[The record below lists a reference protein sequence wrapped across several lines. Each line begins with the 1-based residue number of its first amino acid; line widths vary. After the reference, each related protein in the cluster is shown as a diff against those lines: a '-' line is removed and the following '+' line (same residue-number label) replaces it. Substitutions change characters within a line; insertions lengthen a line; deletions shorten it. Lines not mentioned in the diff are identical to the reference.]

1 MGVNFQECTK
11 AVLNAKRT
19 LLKKRFQNDTE
30 GGENH
35 LFVLLTGINK
45 NAEMMLSGSRKI
57 AKQSSISNNTVLA
70 ALNYSMEGQGFLNID
85 GLMGDHSIEDPGMI
99 YVYDLILATK
109 SKDFVSCERGN
120 GHDCSDVST

>member
-57 AKQSSISNNTVLA
+57 AKQSSTFNNTALA
-70 ALNYSMEGQGFLNID
+70 ALTIQWRDKAFSR
-85 GLMGDHSIEDPGMI
+85 LMG
-99 YVYDLILATK
+99 
-109 SKDFVSCERGN
+109 
-120 GHDCSDVST
+120 